1 VRLAV
6 EVNRALDARGL
17 SQAATATLL
26 GITQPEVSELKGYK
40 LDGIPAGQ
48 LMHFLMALGRDVEI
62 RISAV
67 PRRRSRGRI
76 HVEAA

>member
-1 VRLAV
+1 
-6 EVNRALDARGL
+6 
-17 SQAATATLL
+17 
-26 GITQPEVSELKGYK
+26 
-40 LDGIPAGQ
+40 
-48 LMHFLMALGRDVEI
+48 MHFLMALGRDVEI